1 MAAFPGVF
9 GVEEPF
15 ALGFENAFD
24 EVADA
29 AAAAGEAR
37 HEVGGGADLGDGVG
51 RADAET
57 GELDGR
63 DVGDVVADEG
73 HLPRLQAVPLA
84 EMQEVFGLVFRDHIQ
99 VLVADAQ
106 RVGAVQEARR
116 HTAGDEGARKAVV
129 DSRPYAKAIFRIELA
144 KQVAVGHR
152 QHQPVGEDPVHIE
165 RKGLDVFKT
174 RHFFRA
180 SSRRTALSW

>member
-73 HLPRLQAVPLA
+73 YLSRLQAVPLA

-129 DSRPYAKAIFRIELA
+129 DGRPDGKTIF
-144 KQVAVGHR
+144 
-152 QHQPVGEDPVHIE
+152 
-165 RKGLDVFKT
+165 
-174 RHFFRA
+174 
-180 SSRRTALSW
+180 